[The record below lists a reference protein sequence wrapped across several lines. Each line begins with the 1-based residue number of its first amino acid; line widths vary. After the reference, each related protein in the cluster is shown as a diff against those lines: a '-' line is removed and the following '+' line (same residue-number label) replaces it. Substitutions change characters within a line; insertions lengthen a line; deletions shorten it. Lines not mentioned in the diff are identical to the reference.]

1 MASST
6 RFSALPFAYNA
17 RVALALAP
25 PLAATLASSGP
36 SGAVLAGGGCVLAYL
51 LDVSRAPE
59 ATLVTLWATLG
70 AVYVCLT
77 FGDVT
82 LHTGGMTAVGP
93 VPALA
98 HIALVCLQGQTLF
111 FAGVWATLQ
120 VRPVSCY
127 MTALLLNSPCALLA
141 AVSHTSPFLLA
152 PVRSSSSC
160 SCVRPASCSPA
171 SASSWLRL
179 R

>member
-1 MASST
+1 MRMASAT

-17 RVALALAP
+17 HVALALVP

-82 LHTGGMTAVGP
+82 LHTGGVTAAGP

-98 HIALVCLQGQTLF
+98 HVALVCLQGQTLF
-111 FAGVWATLQ
+111 LTGMWATLQ
-120 VRPVSCY
+120 VRSAPLHA
-127 MTALLLNSPCALLA
+127 TALLL
-141 AVSHTSPFLLA
+141 
-152 PVRSSSSC
+152 
-160 SCVRPASCSPA
+160 
-171 SASSWLRL
+171 
-179 R
+179 